1 MNKSGFLLPD
11 VNMNKHGI
19 QFASSSLRLI
29 TVLYLGFELPANH
42 CSPASV
48 GTPCVDESAAQQ
60 DNFSVALL
68 SENLAGRSDNS
79 EF

>member
-1 MNKSGFLLPD
+1 M
-11 VNMNKHGI
+11 
-19 QFASSSLRLI
+19 
-29 TVLYLGFELPANH
+29 LYLGFELPANH

-68 SENLAGRSDNS
+68 SENLDDRPGSS
-79 EF
+79 EFCAEGILGR